1 MIKKIIKYLLPFFFI
16 NILKKILISLKLL
29 KYKRMSNKKIFEE
42 IYNKKLW
49 TPKEVKKNFKFYS
62 GPGSH
67 LDDFTKMY
75 VKNIKEFLL
84 SFDKKPNV
92 VDLGCGD
99 FQIGKQLRK
108 YCDKYIAVDIFDE
121 LIDSNRKLYDD
132 YEVEFKVLDITKN
145 TLPDGKICF
154 VRQVLQHLSNKNI
167 KKFLNLAHSKY
178 KYLILTE
185 HLPNIEKFAPNLDI
199 VTGPQIRLYK
209 NSGVVLTEKPF
220 NLMPISQKNICSI
233 SSKQILGFKG
243 ILKTLIYQ
251 LK

>member
-1 MIKKIIKYLLPFFFI
+1 MIKKIIKFLLPNFLI
-16 NILKKILISLKLL
+16 KMLKKILISLKLL
-29 KYKRMSNKKIFEE
+29 RYKKMSNQKIFEE

-49 TPKEVKKNFKFYS
+49 SPEKEKNNFKFYS

-67 LDDFTKMY
+67 LKEFTNIY
-75 VKNIKEFLL
+75 VNNVKEFLM

-99 FQIGKQLRK
+99 FSIGKQIRK

-121 LIDSNRKLYDD
+121 LINNNRKVYNNYDVKF
-132 YEVEFKVLDITKN
+132 EVLNITKN
-145 TLPDGKICF
+145 TLPDGEICF
-154 VRQVLQHLSNKNI
+154 VRQVLQHLSNKDI
-167 KKFLNLAHSKY
+167 KKFLDQAHGKY

-185 HLPNIEKFAPNLDI
+185 HLPNVEKFVPNLDI

-220 NLMPISQKNICSI
+220 NFLPISEKNICSI
-233 SSKQILGFKG
+233 SSKQILGFEG
-243 ILKTLIYQ
+243 VLKTLIYQ